1 VARSLSL
8 WPLGW
13 IAATTSGRIFFF
25 FAEKVVGKGGGRRHL
40 FVEGGWWAAVNGGV
54 WVFSHLF
61 GWLISLLGVLILF
74 YICAFFLIV

>member
-1 VARSLSL
+1 
-8 WPLGW
+8 LGW
-13 IAATTSGRIFFF
+13 IAATPSGWTFFF
-25 FAEKVVGKGGGRRHL
+25 VGKVVGKGGGRRHL
-40 FVEGGWWAAVNGGV
+40 FAEGGWWAAVSGGV